1 MQMQVHQEAQVALQ
15 SSAIALDPVHLLVH
29 ATLPVKITVGI
40 LVLAS
45 TFVWAVGALKSLQLR
60 GLRKK
65 EAAFEREAAGSRNP
79 SELLQ
84 AAGAHTSAPG
94 GRIVAALAKRP
105 DGSSHERLSAVA
117 ERAVVSERQSASAL
131 VTPLGTIAS
140 VSPFVGL
147 FGTVYGIMDAFI
159 RIGAEKS
166 ASLPVVAPAIGE
178 ALLTT
183 AIGLACAIP
192 AVVVYN
198 ATDKR
203 ISDYMD
209 ELEASTGEWVSLLS
223 GGAAAHS
230 QHASSKTPGMG
241 GGYEEAAAFP
251 LVSPSRPPRAR

>member
-1 MQMQVHQEAQVALQ
+1 MLMQL
-15 SSAIALDPVHLLVH
+15 SSSALDPVSLLVH

-45 TFVWAVGALKSLQLR
+45 TFVFTVGTLKSLQLR
-60 GLRKK
+60 KLRNK
-65 EAAFEREAAGSRNP
+65 EAAFEREAAGTHNRY
-79 SELLQ
+79 ELLQ
-84 AAGAHTSAPG
+84 TAHAHEDAPG
-94 GRIVAALAKRP
+94 SRIVAALHARP
-105 DGSSHERLSAVA
+105 DGASQDRLTAVA
-117 ERAVVSERQSASAL
+117 ERALVSERQRASAL

-183 AIGLACAIP
+183 AIGLVCAIP
-192 AVVVYN
+192 AVAVYN

-203 ISDYMD
+203 IGDYLD
-209 ELEASTGEWVSLLS
+209 ELEASAGEWVAMMS
-223 GGAAAHS
+223 AAPATD
-230 QHASSKTPGMG
+230 AS
-241 GGYEEAAAFP
+241 EEAAFP
-251 LVSPSRPPRAR
+251 LATRRDAREAREAREVR